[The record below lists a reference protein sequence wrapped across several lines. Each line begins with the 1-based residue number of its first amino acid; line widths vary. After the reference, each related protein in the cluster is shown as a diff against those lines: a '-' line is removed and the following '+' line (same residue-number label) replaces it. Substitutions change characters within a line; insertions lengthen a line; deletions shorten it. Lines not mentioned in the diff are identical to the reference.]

1 MEPTQMLSRIQFV
14 MVFVIFG
21 VVVVAFRGPLDTL
34 RMVGVVIAALTLG
47 FFAVAKAQ
55 LGDSFS
61 VEPLAQKLVVRG
73 IYSRIRHPMYL
84 FSALLFLGLILYA
97 GQPWLLLIFLV
108 LVPLQLFRMRR
119 EDQVLEAKFGED
131 YRRYRQNTWF

>member
-1 MEPTQMLSRIQFV
+1 
-14 MVFVIFG
+14 
-21 VVVVAFRGPLDTL
+21 
-34 RMVGVVIAALTLG
+34 
-47 FFAVAKAQ
+47 
-55 LGDSFS
+55 
-61 VEPLAQKLVVRG
+61 
-73 IYSRIRHPMYL
+73 MYL

>member
-1 MEPTQMLSRIQFV
+1 
-14 MVFVIFG
+14 MVFVIFC
-21 VVVVAFRGPLDTL
+21 VVVAAFHGPWDAL
-34 RMVGVVIAALTLG
+34 RMVGLAIATPALIFFVI
-47 FFAVAKAQ
+47 AKAQ

-61 VEPLAQKLVVRG
+61 VESLAQKLVVRG

-97 GQPWLLLIFLV
+97 GQPWFLLIFLV
-108 LVPLQLFRMRR
+108 LVPLQLFRIHR
-119 EDQVLEAKFGED
+119 EDEVLEAKFGED